1 MMRMSKRH
9 LSKPTG
15 TKRSRKLRNLVLK
28 TRVNLRIASLVRLN
42 RVKVASRKLVCLM
55 QAVVPTKM
63 QALNLSESRLLFPSL
78 NLRRKKMK

>member
-1 MMRMSKRH
+1 MRMSKRH
-9 LSKPTG
+9 PSKPIG